1 MVRFIVFRL
10 IYIAIVLV
18 VVSMLIFGLSRL
30 VGDPRDYY
38 LDEYATDEQYEAWGK
53 AMGLDKPLP
62 VQYFIWASKAVR
74 GEFGQSLRH
83 RREALDVVT
92 ETVPA
97 TLQLTGVGFLVVLI
111 IGIPLGVLSA
121 VKRGT
126 FLDYAGRTFALFS
139 QALPAFWIGIMMIL
153 LFAVTLD
160 WLPTG
165 GRGDWKHYILP
176 AISLG
181 SGPSAGLLR
190 LVRSSMLNVL
200 DSEYIKLARAK
211 GVTGRMIIW
220 KHAFKNAM
228 IPPLTFAGL
237 ILAGFV
243 TGTVVNET
251 VFSWPGLGR
260 LAVQSIFNNDF
271 PIMSAV
277 VLLGSGVYVFL
288 NLLTD
293 LAYAFIDPR
302 IRYD

>member
-1 MVRFIVFRL
+1 MRRFIVFRL
-10 IYIAIVLV
+10 FYLV
-18 VVSMLIFGLSRL
+18 VVLAIVSMLIFGLSRMA
-30 VGDPRDYY
+30 GDPRDYY
-38 LDEYATDEQYEAWGK
+38 LDQYATPEQYEAWGR
-53 AMGLDKPLP
+53 AMGLDKPLV
-62 VQYFIWASKAVR
+62 VQYGIWASNAVR
-74 GEFGQSLRH
+74 GDFGQSLRH
-83 RREALDVVT
+83 RREALDVVM

-97 TLQLTGVGFLVVLI
+97 TLQLSSVGFAVVLVI
-111 IGIPLGVLSA
+111 AVPLGILSA

-126 FLDYAGRTFALFS
+126 SLDYAGRTFALFS
-139 QALPAFWIGIMMIL
+139 QALPAFWIGIMLIL
-153 LFAVTLD
+153 LFSVTLD

-181 SGPSAGLLR
+181 SGPAAGLLR
-190 LVRSSMLNVL
+190 LIRSSMLAVL

-211 GVTGRMIIW
+211 GVSSRSIIW
-220 KHAFKNAM
+220 KHALKNAM

-237 ILAGFV
+237 ILAGFI

-277 VLLGSGVYVFL
+277 VMLGSGVYVLL
-288 NLLTD
+288 NLLVD
-293 LAYAFIDPR
+293 LSYAYIDPR
-302 IRYD
+302 IRYG